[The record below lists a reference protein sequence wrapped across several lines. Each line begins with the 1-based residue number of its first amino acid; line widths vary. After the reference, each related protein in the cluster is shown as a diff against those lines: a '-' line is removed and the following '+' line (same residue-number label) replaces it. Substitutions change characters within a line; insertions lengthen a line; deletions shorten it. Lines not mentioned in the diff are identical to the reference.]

1 MEINYSA
8 YLQKAYFFT
17 AIAGMLMIT
26 CLFVYLVIV
35 EYITRTFTPFTGFAD
50 VQEAHYVRIVLLTA
64 SAFLIVCIGI
74 IKKRLLAMKPSPSST
89 YQAAPRFSFSIR
101 HLVLASVLSYIL
113 SEVIALFGL
122 TLFLIAGNT
131 FNYYIFMALSL
142 LSFIIHFPRYSQ
154 WETYMAEPSRQGYRP
169 GS

>member
-17 AIAGMLMIT
+17 ALAGMLMIA
-26 CLFVYLVIV
+26 CLFVFLGIV

-50 VQEAHYVRIVLLTA
+50 VQEVHYVRIVLLTA

-74 IKKRLLAMKPSPSST
+74 IKKRLLAIEPGLSST
-89 YQAAPRFSFSIR
+89 YPSSPRFSFSIR
-101 HLVLASVLSYIL
+101 RLVLASALSCIF
-113 SEVIALFGL
+113 SELIAFCGL

-154 WETYMAEPSRQGYRP
+154 WETYVAEPSRPGYRS